1 MKLYGYWRSTAAYRV
16 RIALHLKGI
25 PFESVAVNL
34 RQDEQHSP
42 GYAVLNPQCLVPT
55 LVDGQ
60 TVISQSLAIVE
71 YLEETHPSPPL
82 LPAAPAARA
91 RARQIAL
98 AVAADLHPLNNP
110 RVLRYLE
117 FVLQAD
123 AGAQE
128 AWRHYWLDTE
138 LAALERLVD
147 GDGPYALGE
156 TPGFAD
162 LCLVP
167 QLYSARRFAFP
178 LATFPRLLRL
188 DTACAKLPAFRAA
201 RPEVQADAA
210 TTAGSA

>member
-34 RQDEQHSP
+34 RQGEQRSP
-42 GYAVLNPQCLVPT
+42 QFLALNPQGLVPT
-55 LVDGQ
+55 LVDGPA
-60 TVISQSLAIVE
+60 VISQSLSIVE
-71 YLEETHPSPPL
+71 YLEETHPAPPL

-98 AVAADLHPLNNP
+98 AVAADLHPLANP

-117 FVLQAD
+117 FVLEAD

-128 AWRHYWLDTE
+128 AWRHHWLATE
-138 LAALERLVD
+138 LDAVERLVD

-156 TPGFAD
+156 RVGLAD

-178 LATFPRLLRL
+178 LDAFPCLRRVEA
-188 DTACAKLPAFRAA
+188 ACAELPAFRAA

-210 TTAGSA
+210 AMAGSA